1 MAAGSDFQHYAAV
14 HDQIEA
20 SVGLTFPKDDL
31 VALEM
36 DFLRER
42 SQPFQILRLKAF
54 QYALA
59 FRVLNEFLDADHSPP
74 PFVFT
79 TGSAARRAATSS
91 VRSIPARHP
100 PKHRRAPCR
109 QISPN

>member
-59 FRVLNEFLDADHSPP
+59 FRVLNEFVDADPSPP
-74 PFVFT
+74 PFVFSA
-79 TGSAARRAATSS
+79 GAAARNAATSS
-91 VRSIPARHP
+91 VRSIPAGHHAMQRP
-100 PKHRRAPCR
+100 QPTQPL
-109 QISPN
+109 SPN